1 MTNLKSFL
9 RRLQTLWRSEQ
20 LHNEIAEE
28 MRFHIDQ
35 RAADN
40 IQRGMPPAEARKE
53 AERRFGGVARI
64 QEQSYEL
71 RSAGWIE
78 SFVQDVV
85 YGSRLLRRTPGFT
98 LAAVLTLALGIGA
111 STAMFSILYS
121 MLLRP
126 LPYPQPEELVSLAEK
141 HISAA
146 SRGPVSAANFYDW
159 KDQSRAFS
167 SVAAYTGWSLN
178 MTGTDTPER
187 LRCVTSFRTT
197 EQDIEWVVGE
207 MSRIPF

>member
-98 LAAVLTLALGIGA
+98 LAADAGSGNRRQHRYVQHLVFHAA
-111 STAMFSILYS
+111 STSSIPATRRARQSGGKAHFSRKPWAGL
-121 MLLRP
+121 
-126 LPYPQPEELVSLAEK
+126 
-141 HISAA
+141 
-146 SRGPVSAANFYDW
+146 
-159 KDQSRAFS
+159 
-167 SVAAYTGWSLN
+167 
-178 MTGTDTPER
+178 
-187 LRCVTSFRTT
+187 C
-197 EQDIEWVVGE
+197 GE
-207 MSRIPF
+207 FL

>member
-1 MTNLKSFL
+1 M
-9 RRLQTLWRSEQ
+9 
-20 LHNEIAEE
+20 
-28 MRFHIDQ
+28 
-35 RAADN
+35 
-40 IQRGMPPAEARKE
+40 
-53 AERRFGGVARI
+53 
-64 QEQSYEL
+64 
-71 RSAGWIE
+71 
-78 SFVQDVV
+78 
-85 YGSRLLRRTPGFT
+85 
-98 LAAVLTLALGIGA
+98 AVLSLALGIGA

-126 LPYPQPEELVSLAEK
+126 LPYPQPEKLVSLAEK

-187 LRCVTSFRTT
+187 LKGALVSPELFDVLGVLPVRGRTFMPDEDQSAKVDRLYRCPAFRTSKPGGNGDHNCRFGRLAET
-197 EQDIEWVVGE
+197 I
-207 MSRIPF
+207 